1 MFTFLLI
8 HQNIFKLEW
17 YELETTTKM
26 HTLVIDVF
34 KTDIRSIKT
43 SETCKGINNF
53 LVFTSIVISQVTQ
66 EHIMHY
72 AITIQGFGPK
82 ASRIASVYAR
92 DVRSRQN
99 QSLEITKVS
108 IELCFLKPSYL
119 KEEWEMFNFLK
130 THNDVLTLWYVV
142 YNWR

>member
-1 MFTFLLI
+1 
-8 HQNIFKLEW
+8 
-17 YELETTTKM
+17 M

-72 AITIQGFGPK
+72 AITIQVFGPE
-82 ASRIASVYAR
+82 ASRIASVYVR

-108 IELCFLKPSYL
+108 IEFS
-119 KEEWEMFNFLK
+119 
-130 THNDVLTLWYVV
+130 
-142 YNWR
+142 

>member
-1 MFTFLLI
+1 
-8 HQNIFKLEW
+8 
-17 YELETTTKM
+17 M

-43 SETCKGINNF
+43 SETCKGINNL

-72 AITIQGFGPK
+72 AITIQGFGPE

-92 DVRSRQN
+92 DVRSQQN

-119 KEEWEMFNFLK
+119 KEEWEMFIF
-130 THNDVLTLWYVV
+130 
-142 YNWR
+142 

>member
-1 MFTFLLI
+1 
-8 HQNIFKLEW
+8 
-17 YELETTTKM
+17 M

-92 DVRSRQN
+92 DVRSQQN

-108 IELCFLKPSYL
+108 IELCFLKPSYP
-119 KEEWEMFNFLK
+119 
-130 THNDVLTLWYVV
+130 T
-142 YNWR
+142 